1 MAQKPEVSL
10 SLGIATAA
18 LVYGIYGRALP
29 NLADVRAAVENNAD
43 VASAERNAAWTSTAM
58 VAAVSLI
65 ARDGTIFILGGT
77 MIIAMS
83 WWNRHANEVIP
94 ELGKAVP
101 GFTREDAQ
109 VEPESMGAN
118 EDYDAEQG
126 YAAA

>member
-29 NLADVRAAVENNAD
+29 NLADVRAAVEKNHD
-43 VASAERNAAWTSTAM
+43 VSSAERNAAWTSTAM

-77 MIIAMS
+77 MVIAMS

-94 ELGKAVP
+94 ELGRAVP
-101 GFTREDAQ
+101 GFVREDDQ
-109 VEPESMGAN
+109 PSPESMGAN
-118 EDYDAEQG
+118 EDYAAEG
-126 YAAA
+126 YEAA

>member
-1 MAQKPEVSL
+1 MAQNPEVSL

-29 NLADVRAAVENNAD
+29 NLADVRSAVEQNED
-43 VASAERNAAWTSTAM
+43 VASAERNAAWTSAAM

-77 MIIAMS
+77 MIISMS

-94 ELGKAVP
+94 ELGRAVP
-101 GFTREDAQ
+101 GFTREADQ
-109 VEPESMGAN
+109 VAPESMGAS
-118 EDYDAEQG
+118 EDYGDEA
-126 YAAA
+126 YAA